1 MLHRRIERLEEEK
14 QKADIGLVIIY
25 DPREGIPPVGHHPAR
40 NVVYLPDNGR
50 EEKSSHVETN

>member
-14 QKADIGLVIIY
+14 HKADFGIVVIY
-25 DPREGIPPVGHHPAR
+25 DPREGVPPVAHQAG